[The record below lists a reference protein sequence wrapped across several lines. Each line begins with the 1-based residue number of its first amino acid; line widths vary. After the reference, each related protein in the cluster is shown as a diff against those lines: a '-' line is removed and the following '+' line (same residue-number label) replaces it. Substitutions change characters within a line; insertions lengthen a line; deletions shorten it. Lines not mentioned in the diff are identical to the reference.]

1 MLRLKKLHI
10 LGFKSFCDRTEITLP
25 GEGIA
30 AIVGPNGC
38 GKSNILDAL
47 NWVVGEQSAK
57 TLRGSKME
65 DVIFAG
71 TSTRRPMG
79 MAEVSLTLI
88 DPDVY
93 DGHVPAEPEIE
104 VTATNNDWDEDSL
117 RRDRA
122 QYADETVAQL
132 QPSVALQDQEPPSEE
147 DPDAVT
153 LKVRRRKFQT
163 TARAGEIV
171 VSRRLFRTGE
181 SEYLLNGKLC
191 RLRDVQ
197 DIFMGIGLGPDSYA
211 IIEQERIGQILSS
224 RPHDRRAI
232 IEEAAGITRFKTR
245 KRLAELRLEQSR
257 QNLARISDIF
267 DEVTTQ
273 MISLKRQAGKAE
285 RYAVLR
291 DELRGRL
298 RVVLASRLNALDS
311 DKSSTEASLATTEV
325 QLEAQLATVARLDGD
340 RQTSINRG
348 YELEAAARQASA
360 QAAQSNI
367 EMERMLSRQRSN
379 EERIVE
385 LQSRHS
391 AQLAEISREREQLEQ
406 LDAERQA
413 QQDFLETAVTDA
425 AAMRNQ
431 ARSSQQQAQ
440 DAHQSVLQ
448 ADRILEEHRQKGLS
462 LLSRAGSIGARQSQ
476 ASESLVSLEREAQ
489 RLEAEMLSAR
499 AELASRGAERGQVS
513 IVFDTASGRL
523 HSLETEIAGLEASLY
538 NNRQEE
544 RETRARLDTVRSS
557 FATLSGRC
565 KSLEAL
571 INEHGYS
578 TDTVRQ
584 LFRESEQNGLRP
596 AGTLADFLEVDA
608 QYEDVVDEFLR
619 EELNYVVVK
628 SWDAANEG
636 MRLLERDVNGR
647 ATFLVHPTDA
657 QARFS
662 FTASDVPTRASAN
675 SGIVRL
681 KDKVRVLD
689 GFGRSLEVILPRLR
703 DGYFAVDSG
712 VARNLALENPEAFF
726 LSPSGECFHNVTVT
740 GGKPRAEGPLALKRE
755 LRESQARLTALSA
768 EMGQLETALLVLER
782 EITSLTQH
790 SGALQTQRRETEREH
805 ADSSAALRHVE
816 AEVSRIEHKLSAWM
830 IDIDRN
836 RTSQD
841 ERRESIAA
849 MEAEMESITAE
860 RVLIDTTISAGT
872 RHLEELRVRHDAL
885 QQSAMELST
894 RLAGLEER
902 HRSAAAQFERI
913 GQMHQEVARRL
924 HETGSMEAASVAE
937 QQQRAQENELLRQ
950 HAESLTAARDA
961 ALAET
966 ARLEAEA
973 ADLRSKFA
981 EGELQLK
988 TLRQQADSLRDQ
1000 RGSLQSD
1007 LARLNV
1013 GIEHLEAACTSDLS
1027 VEAPVLRE
1035 DSSIVRVS
1043 GDTLSLEESEVKAM
1057 RQRLESM
1064 GPVNLTALE
1073 EYNEVAQRHNFLE
1086 TQRKDLLDSIENT
1099 EASIREIDEI
1109 SRTRFEEAFARI
1121 NENFTSAFSYL
1132 FNGGTASLRMTD
1144 EENTAESGLDI
1155 ICHPPGKRVQNVLL
1169 LSGGEKALAALSLLV
1184 AIFQYQPSPF
1194 CVLDEVDAPLDE
1206 TNVRRLS
1213 SLIRTLSDTTQF
1225 ILITHSKQTM
1235 QDANIIFG
1243 VTMQEPGVSS
1253 ILSVK
1258 LRQGLT
1264 AARAIA

>member
-1 MLRLKKLHI
+1 
-10 LGFKSFCDRTEITLP
+10 
-25 GEGIA
+25 
-30 AIVGPNGC
+30 
-38 GKSNILDAL
+38 
-47 NWVVGEQSAK
+47 
-57 TLRGSKME
+57 
-65 DVIFAG
+65 
-71 TSTRRPMG
+71 
-79 MAEVSLTLI
+79 
-88 DPDVY
+88 
-93 DGHVPAEPEIE
+93 
-104 VTATNNDWDEDSL
+104 
-117 RRDRA
+117 
-122 QYADETVAQL
+122 
-132 QPSVALQDQEPPSEE
+132 
-147 DPDAVT
+147 
-153 LKVRRRKFQT
+153 
-163 TARAGEIV
+163 
-171 VSRRLFRTGE
+171 
-181 SEYLLNGKLC
+181 LNGKLC

-257 QNLARISDIF
+257 QNLARIGDIF

-273 MISLKRQAGKAE
+273 MISLKRQASKAE
-285 RYAVLR
+285 RYGVLR
-291 DELRGRL
+291 EELRSRL
-298 RVVLASRLNALDS
+298 RVVLSSRLTALDVE
-311 DKSSTEASLATTEV
+311 KSASEASLATTEV
-325 QLEAQLATVARLDGD
+325 QLEAQLVTVARLDGD

-348 YELEAAARQASA
+348 YELEAASRQASS
-360 QAAQSNI
+360 QASQSNI
-367 EMERMLSRQRSN
+367 EMERMLARQRSN
-379 EERIVE
+379 EERIAD

-391 AQLAEISREREQLEQ
+391 SQLAEISREREQLEQ
-406 LDAERQA
+406 LEAERSS
-413 QQDFLETAVTDA
+413 QQQFLETAVSEA
-425 AAMRNQ
+425 AAMRSQ
-431 ARSSQQQAQ
+431 AQAAQQQAQ
-440 DAHQSVLQ
+440 DAHQSVSQ
-448 ADRILEEHRQKGLS
+448 AERALEGYRQQGLS
-462 LLSRAGSIGARQSQ
+462 LLSRVGSIGARQSQ
-476 ASESLVSLEREAQ
+476 ANESLISLEREAQ
-489 RLEAEMLSAR
+489 RLDSESSAAREELSN
-499 AELASRGAERGQVS
+499 RGVERGQVS
-513 IVFDTASGRL
+513 MVFDSASGRL
-523 HSLETEIAGLEASLY
+523 QSLETEIASLEASLY

-544 RETRARLDTVRSS
+544 RETRARLDTVRTN

-565 KSLEAL
+565 ASLEAL

-636 MRLLERDVNGR
+636 MRLLQADVDGR

-662 FTASDVPTRASAN
+662 FTASDVPTRPSGT

-703 DGYFAVDSG
+703 DGYFAADTG
-712 VARNLALENPEAFF
+712 LARDMALENPEAFF

-755 LRESQARLTALSA
+755 LRESQIRLNALTA
-768 EMGQLETALLVLER
+768 EMGQLETALLMLER
-782 EITSLTQH
+782 EITSLTQR
-790 SGALQTQRRETEREH
+790 SGTLQAQRRETEREH
-805 ADSSAALRHVE
+805 AESSAALRHVE
-816 AEVSRIEHKLSAWM
+816 VEVNRLEQKLSGWM
-830 IDIDRN
+830 LEMDRN
-836 RTSQD
+836 RSAQS
-841 ERRESIAA
+841 ERRESITA
-849 MEAEMESITAE
+849 MQAEMESLTVEREALDGTLAE
-860 RVLIDTTISAGT
+860 GT
-872 RHLEELRVRHDAL
+872 RHLEELRTTHGAA

-924 HETGSMEAASVAE
+924 AETGSQEAASIAE
-937 QQQRAQENELLRQ
+937 QQQRTEENELLRQ
-950 HAESLTAARDA
+950 QAASLAAARDEA
-961 ALAET
+961 VAEA

-973 ADLRSKFA
+973 TDLRAKFA

-1007 LARLNV
+1007 LARLNA
-1013 GIEHLEAACTSDLS
+1013 GIEHLEAACTSELNI
-1027 VEAPVLRE
+1027 EALALRQDE
-1035 DSSIVRVS
+1035 SIVRVS
-1043 GDTLSLEESEVKAM
+1043 GEALSQEESEVKTM

-1073 EYNEVAQRHNFLE
+1073 EYNEVAQRHSFLE
-1086 TQRKDLLDSIENT
+1086 SQRKDLLDSIENT
-1099 EASIREIDEI
+1099 ETSIKEIDEI
-1109 SRTRFEEAFARI
+1109 SRTRFQEAFTAI
-1121 NENFTSAFSYL
+1121 NENFSRAFSFL
-1132 FNGGTASLRMTD
+1132 FNGGTAYLRLTD
-1144 EENTAESGLDI
+1144 EENAAESGLDI
-1155 ICHPPGKRVQNVLL
+1155 IAQPPGKRIQNVLL
-1169 LSGGEKALAALSLLV
+1169 LSGGEKALSALSLLV
-1184 AIFQYQPSPF
+1184 GIFQYQPSPF

-1225 ILITHSKQTM
+1225 IMITHSKQTM
-1235 QDANIIFG
+1235 QDANMIFG

-1253 ILSVK
+1253 ILSMK
-1258 LRQGLT
+1258 LGQT
-1264 AARAIA
+1264 VPARAIA

>member
-1 MLRLKKLHI
+1 VLRLKKLHI

-25 GEGIA
+25 GEGLA

-57 TLRGSKME
+57 SLRGSKME

-93 DGHVPAEPEIE
+93 DGPIPVAPEVE
-104 VTATNNDWDEDSL
+104 VSETAPSDWDESSL
-117 RRDRA
+117 RADRA
-122 QYADETVAQL
+122 QQAEQAAAEV
-132 QPSVALQDQEPPSEE
+132 QPSVALDEQEPVAEE

-153 LKVRRRKFQT
+153 LKVRRRKFQN

-257 QNLARISDIF
+257 QNLARIGDIF

-291 DELRGRL
+291 EELRSRL
-298 RVVLASRLNALDS
+298 RVVLASRLNVLDG
-311 DKSSTEASLATTEV
+311 DKADAETSLANTES
-325 QLEAQLATVARLDGD
+325 QLEHQLATVASMEAEHQASVNG
-340 RQTSINRG
+340 G
-348 YELEAAARQASA
+348 YELESAARQASA
-360 QAAQSNI
+360 QASQSGI
-367 EMERMLSRQRSN
+367 EMERMLARQRSN

-385 LQSRHS
+385 LQSRHT
-391 AQLAEISREREQLEQ
+391 AQMAEISREREQLEQ
-406 LDAERQA
+406 LEAERQS
-413 QQDFLETAVTDA
+413 QQQFLETAVADA
-425 AAMRNQ
+425 AAMRHQ
-431 ARSSQQQAQ
+431 AQSAQQQAQ

-448 ADRILEEHRQKGLS
+448 ADRALEGYRQQGLA
-462 LLSRAGSIGARQSQ
+462 LLSRAGGIGARQSQ
-476 ASESLVSLEREAQ
+476 ASESLISLEREAQ
-489 RLEAEMLSAR
+489 RLESEMSSAR
-499 AELASRGAERGQVS
+499 EELSSRGAERGQVS
-513 IVFDTASGRL
+513 IVFDSASGRL
-523 HSLETEIAGLEASLY
+523 QSLESEIASLEASLY
-538 NNRQEE
+538 NNRQQE
-544 RETRARLDTVRSS
+544 RETRARLDTIRTS

-565 KSLEAL
+565 NSLEAL

-636 MRLLERDVNGR
+636 MRLLQRDVDGR

-662 FTASDVPTRASAN
+662 FTASDVPTRASAS

-703 DGYFAVDSG
+703 DGYFAADSD
-712 VARNLALENPEAFF
+712 VARDLALENPEAFF

-755 LRESQARLTALSA
+755 LRESQARLSALTA
-768 EMGQLETALLVLER
+768 EIGQLETSLLVLER
-782 EITSLTQH
+782 EITSLTQR
-790 SGALQTQRRETEREH
+790 SGSLQAQRRETEREH
-805 ADSSAALRHVE
+805 ADSGAALRHVE
-816 AEVSRIEHKLSAWM
+816 AEVGRLEQKLSGWM
-830 IDIDRN
+830 LEVDRN
-836 RTSQD
+836 RAAQA
-841 ERRESIAA
+841 ERRETVAA
-849 MEAEMESITAE
+849 MQLEMEAITAE
-860 RVLIDTTISAGT
+860 REVLDRTIGEGT
-872 RHLEELRVRHDAL
+872 RHLEELRATHDAA
-885 QQSAMELST
+885 QQSAMELAT

-902 HRSAAAQFERI
+902 HRSVAAQFERI

-924 HETGSMEAASVAE
+924 QETGSQEAASIAE
-937 QQQRAQENELLRQ
+937 QEQRTQENELLRQ
-950 HAESLTAARDA
+950 QAETLSAAREA
-961 ALAET
+961 ALADVV
-966 ARLEAEA
+966 RLEAEA
-973 ADLRSKFA
+973 TGLRARVS

-988 TLRQQADSLRDQ
+988 ALRQQADSLRDQ

-1007 LARLNV
+1007 LARINA
-1013 GIEHLEAACTSDLS
+1013 GIEHLEAACTSELGL
-1027 VEAPVLRE
+1027 EATVLRE
-1035 DSSIVRVS
+1035 DDSIVRVS
-1043 GDTLSLEESEVKAM
+1043 GDALSQEESEVKTM
-1057 RQRLESM
+1057 RQRLDSM

-1073 EYNEVAQRHNFLE
+1073 EYNEVAQRHAFLE

-1099 EASIREIDEI
+1099 EASIKEIDEI

-1121 NENFTSAFSYL
+1121 NENFSRAFSYL
-1132 FNGGTASLRMTD
+1132 FNGGNAFLRLTD
-1144 EENTAESGLDI
+1144 EENAAESGLDI
-1155 ICHPPGKRVQNVLL
+1155 IAQPPGKRVQNVLL

-1184 AIFQYQPSPF
+1184 GIFQYQPSPF

-1213 SLIRTLSDTTQF
+1213 SLIRTLSDSTQF
-1225 ILITHSKQTM
+1225 IMITHSKQTM
-1235 QDANIIFG
+1235 QDANLIFG

-1258 LRQGLT
+1258 LGQT
-1264 AARAIA
+1264 VPARAIA